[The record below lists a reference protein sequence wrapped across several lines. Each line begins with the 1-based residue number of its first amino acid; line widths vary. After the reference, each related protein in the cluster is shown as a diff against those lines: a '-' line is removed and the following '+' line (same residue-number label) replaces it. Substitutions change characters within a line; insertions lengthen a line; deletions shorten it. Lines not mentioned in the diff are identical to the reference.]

1 MRVLV
6 TGGAGYIGSHAIR
19 ALGRSGHDAIAYDN
33 LSRGHRTAVPA
44 KVPLVVGDIRDT
56 LRLVRT
62 LKDYQV
68 DCVMH
73 FAAFAYVGESVE
85 KPLLYYDNNSRG
97 TLSVLEAL
105 DEAKVSRFVFS
116 STCATY
122 GTPEQNPIVE
132 TSPQK
137 PINPYGMS
145 KLVSEY
151 MLLDYAAARPAFG
164 CAALRYFNVAGVDED
179 GELGEDHD
187 PETHLIPVVLQAALG
202 RREKVVVFGDDY
214 ATPDG
219 TCIRDYI
226 HVQDLVEAHI
236 RVMEALQPGDR
247 RIYNLGIG
255 QGYSVK
261 EIIEATRRVTKSD
274 FRVQMGPRRAGD
286 PASLYSD
293 PSRIERELGWKA
305 RRTDVETTI
314 RHAYAWFAKHP
325 NGYRTA

>member
-19 ALGRSGHDAIAYDN
+19 ALGRAGHTAVAYDN
-33 LSRGHRTAVPA
+33 LSRGHRAAVPRD
-44 KVPLVVGDIRDT
+44 VPLVVGDIRDT
-56 LRLVRT
+56 IALTRT
-62 LKDYQV
+62 LQTYNIE
-68 DCVMH
+68 CVMH

-105 DEAKVSRFVFS
+105 DEAKIQKFVFS

-122 GTPEQNPIVE
+122 GTPLENPIVE
-132 TSPQK
+132 SSPQK

-151 MLLDYAAARPAFG
+151 MLFDYAATRAKFG
-164 CAALRYFNVAGVDED
+164 CAALRYFNVAGADES
-179 GELGEDHD
+179 GEVGEDHD
-187 PETHLIPVVLQAALG
+187 PETHLIPVILQAALG

-214 ATPDG
+214 PTADG

-236 RVMEALQPGDR
+236 RVMEALEPGDR
-247 RIYNLGIG
+247 RVYNLGIG

-261 EIIEATRRVTKSD
+261 QIVDAARRVTGAD
-274 FRVQMGPRRAGD
+274 FKVEMGPRRPGD

-293 PSRIERELGWKA
+293 PSRIAREIGWKA
-305 RRTDVETTI
+305 RRTEVETTI
-314 RHAYAWFAKHP
+314 RDAYNWFVHHP
-325 NGYRTA
+325 QGYRP